1 VGDFHSRFLSGK
13 KLAIACPKLDS
24 NQQTYLEKL
33 LAMING
39 GLNTLS
45 VIVMEVPCCQ
55 SLVSIAQQ
63 ALQLSSRKIPLKKI
77 TVGIEGDVKGEEWV
91 GL

>member
-33 LAMING
+33 VAMING

-55 SLVSIAQQ
+55 SLGGYRPAGLA
-63 ALQLSSRKIPLKKI
+63 AL
-77 TVGIEGDVKGEEWV
+77 
-91 GL
+91 

>member
-55 SLVSIAQQ
+55 SSGGYRPAGPS
-63 ALQLSSRKIPLKKI
+63 ALQPEDSSEEDYCGDR
-77 TVGIEGDVKGEEWV
+77 GGCEG
-91 GL
+91 